1 MSLYLKYRPK
11 TFDEIIGQDEAVK
24 LMKAVVAQK
33 QEDRPKVFLFGGA
46 SGSGKTTLATV
57 FARAIGCDPDHSD
70 FMTLDASKDR
80 SIDNIREVCDMMG
93 TRPISRNAQ
102 ARIFLFDECFEYNT
116 PITCVDD
123 NGKLFTKRIGEIVA
137 EKLKTRVLSV
147 NADGVLEPKEIT
159 GWFKNSN
166 KPIKTYNFKKDGES
180 KYGKSKYKITCS
192 DNHRLFRP
200 DGTEVKVA
208 DLKIGD
214 KVRIITTAL
223 NKEPV
228 KFVNFRYAGR
238 EVCTATYVGST
249 EAESWQLAHKH
260 LYDIEVKDNH
270 NYIAGGVVAHNC
282 HQLLKPAQEALL
294 KKCED
299 TPPQTIIIFA
309 TTEPEALGKP
319 LRSRCKM
326 VTINPMTTKALYDNL
341 IRVAKTEKININT
354 DGLAKIAKAS
364 DNNARTSLQILE
376 NYMLNGGN
384 VDSAI
389 SMCGGLGET
398 LKIDTIEICRLIA
411 ARSKT
416 GWEKVEPFCAKY
428 KGQSESARQ
437 AILGYLRSCILKS
450 KNAADRQRFS
460 MLMECFITPHYD
472 CADAALVLQIAH
484 AFEVK

>member
-93 TRPISRNAQ
+93 TRPISRGAQ
-102 ARIFLFDECFEYNT
+102 ARIFLLDE
-116 PITCVDD
+116 
-123 NGKLFTKRIGEIVA
+123 
-137 EKLKTRVLSV
+137 S
-147 NADGVLEPKEIT
+147 
-159 GWFKNSN
+159 
-166 KPIKTYNFKKDGES
+166 
-180 KYGKSKYKITCS
+180 
-192 DNHRLFRP
+192 
-200 DGTEVKVA
+200 
-208 DLKIGD
+208 
-214 KVRIITTAL
+214 
-223 NKEPV
+223 
-228 KFVNFRYAGR
+228 
-238 EVCTATYVGST
+238 
-249 EAESWQLAHKH
+249 
-260 LYDIEVKDNH
+260 
-270 NYIAGGVVAHNC
+270 

-326 VTINPMTTKALYDNL
+326 VTIHPMTAKALYDNL
-341 IRVAKTEKININT
+341 IRVAKAENINIST

-376 NYMLNGGN
+376 NYTLNGGN